1 MMSIRDLEELD
12 DSLQAMGVSNMDAL
26 QRAKALLDTAASK
39 KKKANCESTSESHP
53 NTPMVFHSDVPLEYH
68 RCYIRNEDYNH
79 DDEKEEDGED
89 DDDDADQEEDDAQQH
104 SMEHIFRDQLRE
116 CHESSRMV
124 DKFNGTF
131 IHNSPHAIQD
141 LGFHSPMRDIWDKRL
156 DDLSSPS
163 VSLATIS
170 EDGGHD
176 SDDDDNNDDDEES
189 FDPHD
194 RFFVHDTMMR
204 NISLED
210 DPNNIKHSKEEEN
223 EVDDDLS
230 IEYSIDY
237 DALVQRLKLLEN
249 TKISL
254 LSQCSYLESK
264 LERKTSKL
272 IRVEEQKKELQLR
285 LDRIEAENRDDM
297 KDVMRKMN
305 QMEISYQQRIAI
317 QDARIQQLEIELS
330 ELKHEKTSVGSETS
344 KESDSSHECNP
355 HGITTTT
362 TTTTTTS
369 SSSSSSASSTSVKLK
384 RNWLMHLK

>member
-26 QRAKALLDTAASK
+26 QRAKALLNTAASK
-39 KKKANCESTSESHP
+39 KKKANYEHGEEEGDEEEEEDPLETNDINSEFHHFGNNNHVGVLHNNNNDLYNHEEDTKDHDQRGRHHGDIHSSREENNHCESSTA
-53 NTPMVFHSDVPLEYH
+53 MV
-68 RCYIRNEDYNH
+68 
-79 DDEKEEDGED
+79 EE
-89 DDDDADQEEDDAQQH
+89 
-104 SMEHIFRDQLRE
+104 
-116 CHESSRMV
+116 
-124 DKFNGTF
+124 KFNGMF
-131 IHNSPHAIQD
+131 VCNSPHAIQD
-141 LGFHSPMRDIWDKRL
+141 LRFHSPMEDIWDRRP

-170 EDGGHD
+170 EDGEHG
-176 SDDDDNNDDDEES
+176 DDDEEDES

-194 RFFVHDTMMR
+194 RFFIHEPMMR
-204 NISLED
+204 SMSLED
-210 DPNNIKHSKEEEN
+210 DINNIHMKDDIINNSTNN
-223 EVDDDLS
+223 EVVEDDD
-230 IEYSIDY
+230 ISIDSIDN
-237 DALVQRLKLLEN
+237 DALVQRFKLLEN

-317 QDARIQQLEIELS
+317 QDARIQQLEMELMDF
-330 ELKHEKTSVGSETS
+330 KREKITSGSETS
-344 KESDSSHECNP
+344 KESN
-355 HGITTTT
+355 
-362 TTTTTTS
+362 S
-369 SSSSSSASSTSVKLK
+369 SSSSERQKNTSTTEGNSSTSTKHK
-384 RNWLMHLK
+384 RNWFMYLK